1 VQHVPYFVAFGAGMA
16 SFLTPCVLPMVPV
29 YLASLCGSDN
39 FFENHSRKRL
49 PILIHAISFVLGFSI
64 VFTLL
69 GLAAGMVGLAFGSLF
84 TLLPKIAGA
93 MLILFGVFML
103 ASLKIPWL
111 NFEKRLSPSMGR
123 TSSTLRSFLIGSAFS
138 LAWTPCVGP
147 ILASILALA
156 MATETAPYGASLMAV
171 YSLGL
176 GIPFLVIAVAL
187 DSVLPLLKRMN
198 RYSVLIYMVSGLLL
212 IGIGILMFTNQLN
225 ILSSL

>member
-1 VQHVPYFVAFGAGMA
+1 VEQATYFVAFGAGFA

-29 YLASLCGSDN
+29 YLASLCGSDV
-39 FFENHSRKRL
+39 FAVNHSRKRL
-49 PILIHAISFVLGFSI
+49 PIFIHAVSFIIGFSI
-64 VFTLL
+64 VFIML

-111 NFEKRLSPSMGR
+111 NFEKRLSPSITR
-123 TSSTLRSFLIGSAFS
+123 TSSYLRSVLIGCIFS

-147 ILASILALA
+147 ILGSILALA
-156 MATETAPYGASLMAV
+156 MSTETAPYGASLMAA

-176 GIPFLVIAVAL
+176 GIPFLIIAIAL
-187 DSVLPLLKRMN
+187 DSFLPLLKRMN
-198 RYSVLIYMVSGLLL
+198 RYSVPIYVASGFLL
-212 IGIGILMFTNQLN
+212 IGIGVLIVTDQLN
-225 ILSSL
+225 ILRSL